1 MRVLTALPRVRVCAR
16 HIPRR
21 IVPATVQTARAF
33 TTTIP
38 SFKDAAAAPAP
49 ALTSP
54 FKAHLT
60 DFNSLSSS
68 INTHLISS
76 PETNL
81 PEFAVLDALVSLRA
95 HVEHVL
101 SLNKPESTS
110 SPTSKSKKLLFTEN
124 SADFTRITNLAY
136 DLLADPRVF
145 LTTELLS
152 AFISLQ
158 ALTRDPTPIPAV
170 FSLYAN
176 KPYIPEGGGALK
188 TPNPKQAKYAIPTE
202 ISEAAL
208 DVAIDTRNMETALDI
223 VDTSYATPAW
233 QRNKMIRQALPVATL
248 AAVSPVALWIA
259 ADQLAAFQDTVEHTL
274 AKKYAFSGLLAYT
287 GFTAF
292 TALLVVGTRNDQMV
306 RVRYIKGTPLRERWL
321 REEERAALDRIAMA
335 WGFEDPHKHGEEVG
349 EEWEMLR
356 EVVGRK
362 GMILDDPELLEGM
375 Q

>member
-1 MRVLTALPRVRVCAR
+1 MRVLTTLPR
-16 HIPRR
+16 
-21 IVPATVQTARAF
+21 TARAF

-38 SFKDAAAAPAP
+38 SFKDAAAAATAPAP
-49 ALTSP
+49 PSP

-76 PETNL
+76 PDTSL

-101 SLNKPESTS
+101 SLNKPGSTS

-124 SADFTRITNLAY
+124 SADFTGITNLAY
-136 DLLADPRVF
+136 ELLADPRVF
-145 LTTELLS
+145 LTIELLS
-152 AFISLQ
+152 AFVSLQ
-158 ALTRDPTPIPAV
+158 TLTRDPTPIPAV
-170 FSLYAN
+170 FSIYAN
-176 KPYIPEGGGALK
+176 KPYVPEGGGAPK
-188 TPNPKQAKYAIPTE
+188 TPNHKQAKYAIPTG

-223 VDTSYATPAW
+223 VDTSYAAPAW
-233 QRNKMIRQALPVATL
+233 KRNKMIRQALPVATM
-248 AAVSPVALWIA
+248 AAVSPAVLWIA